1 MKNYTS
7 LVPSPGTSPTTN
19 YIRFQNDGK
28 GGNGGNGGNGD
39 RGGGGLGGLA
49 DNIGLQR
56 LEKHDERIRR
66 ENIGNSGNNISIIPP
81 YDDNGDIVINGVVF
95 RTTLVPFYYCII
107 DLVIINDIYV
117 DIIDNSSDDK
127 KKTILASGKIRKYRL
142 NGSKTD
148 YNVYVEFANENV
160 YHVNKRGIVMR
171 MKVSQD
177 MRKLIIN
184 TMVNFVGDGNKG
196 GESANSGV
204 VESGRAGGGGSS
216 GDGRRAKGGWFGC
229 LSCFKAHNH
238 Q

>member
-28 GGNGGNGGNGD
+28 GGNGGNGD

-49 DNIGLQR
+49 DNLGLQR

-81 YDDNGDIVINGVVF
+81 YDDNGDIVINDVVY

-117 DIIDNSSDDK
+117 DIIDNSSDET
-127 KKTILASGKIRKYRL
+127 KKTILASGKIRKYRV

-204 VESGRAGGGGSS
+204 VESGRAGGGGS
-216 GDGRRAKGGWFGC
+216 GGGGRTGAKGGWFGC

>member
-19 YIRFQNDGK
+19 YIRFPNDGK
-28 GGNGGNGGNGD
+28 GGS
-39 RGGGGLGGLA
+39 GGLGGLA
-49 DNIGLQR
+49 DNLGLHR
-56 LEKHDERIRR
+56 LEKHDERIHR

-81 YDDNGDIVINGVVF
+81 YDDNGDIVINDVVY

-117 DIIDNSSDDK
+117 DIIDNSGDEK
-127 KKTILASGKIRKYRL
+127 KKTVLASGKIRKYRL

-148 YNVYVEFANENV
+148 YNVYVEFVNENV

-171 MKVSQD
+171 MKVSQE

-184 TMVNFVGDGNKG
+184 TMVNFVGDGRSSSSKG
-196 GESANSGV
+196 GEFANSEV
-204 VESGRAGGGGSS
+204 VDYGRAGVGGSCGGS
-216 GDGRRAKGGWFGC
+216 RGGRGAKGGWFRC
-229 LSCFKAHNH
+229 LSCFKSQND

>member
-7 LVPSPGTSPTTN
+7 LMPSPGTSPTTN

-28 GGNGGNGGNGD
+28 GGS
-39 RGGGGLGGLA
+39 GGLGGLA
-49 DNIGLQR
+49 DNLGLQR
-56 LEKHDERIRR
+56 LEKHDEHIRR
-66 ENIGNSGNNISIIPP
+66 ENIGNSGNNVSIIPP
-81 YDDNGDIVINGVVF
+81 YDDNGDIVIKDVVY

-117 DIIDNSSDDK
+117 DIIDNSGDEK
-127 KKTILASGKIRKYRL
+127 RKTVLASGKIRKYRL

-171 MKVSQD
+171 MKVSQE

-184 TMVNFVGDGNKG
+184 TMVNFVGDGRSSSSSKG
-196 GESANSGV
+196 GEFANSEV
-204 VESGRAGGGGSS
+204 VDYGRAGVGGSGGGGGSR
-216 GDGRRAKGGWFGC
+216 GGRGAKGRWFGC
-229 LSCFKAHNH
+229 LSCFKSQND

>member
-7 LVPSPGTSPTTN
+7 LAPSPGTSPTTN

-28 GGNGGNGGNGD
+28 GGNGGNGGNSD

-56 LEKHDERIRR
+56 LEKLDERIRR

-81 YDDNGDIVINGVVF
+81 YDDNGDIVINGVVYK
-95 RTTLVPFYYCII
+95 TTVVPFYYCII

-117 DIIDNSSDDK
+117 DIIDNTSDET
-127 KKTILASGKIRKYRL
+127 KKTILASGKIRKYRV
-142 NGSKTD
+142 NGSKMD
-148 YNVYVEFANENV
+148 YNIYVEFANENV

-196 GESANSGV
+196 GESANSGL
-204 VESGRAGGGGSS
+204 VESGRAGGGG
-216 GDGRRAKGGWFGC
+216 GAKGGWFGC

>member
-49 DNIGLQR
+49 DNLGLQR

-204 VESGRAGGGGSS
+204 VESGRAGGSGG
-216 GDGRRAKGGWFGC
+216 GRTGAKGGWFGC